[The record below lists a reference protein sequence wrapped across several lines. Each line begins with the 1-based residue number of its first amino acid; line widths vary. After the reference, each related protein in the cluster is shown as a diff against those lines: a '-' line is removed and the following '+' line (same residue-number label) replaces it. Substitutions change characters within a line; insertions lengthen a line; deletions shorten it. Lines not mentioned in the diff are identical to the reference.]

1 MHGLG
6 ERVEAATTT
15 KGTDTFAV
23 VWFVSISN
31 SWSDKS
37 GLLLQV
43 EIFGRGS
50 ALHLDLSHLDPNL
63 PSSCYRLRQTVAV
76 DCFI

>member
-6 ERVEAATTT
+6 KRVEAATTAE
-15 KGTDTFAV
+15 GTDTFAV

-50 ALHLDLSHLDPNL
+50 ALHLDL
-63 PSSCYRLRQTVAV
+63 
-76 DCFI
+76 